1 MLRNP
6 KGPAGTIAGKAIIVG
21 AIAVALP
28 LTASRAV
35 DYVDV
40 PAAPVRAVHAPA
52 PAVPRTVPAAP
63 AAVVAAAAP
72 APVAAPVARPSSQ
85 MRFDDNLSIEGDFIT
100 IDGQRKR
107 WEDLTPA
114 EKARVRAAVA
124 KARTAI
130 ANVHIDR
137 ERIMRSVSSIPSKVQ
152 MEKIQRD
159 VAQAQANV
167 AETMSKLE
175 AQRDELRQYGID
187 PAVIEAQVQQAMTS
201 VRGVDM
207 EAIQRSLAA
216 ADPAKIA
223 QSLDS
228 AQRGVEEAR
237 AALDRLQARMDADKQ
252 Q

>member
-1 MLRNP
+1 
-6 KGPAGTIAGKAIIVG
+6 
-21 AIAVALP
+21 
-28 LTASRAV
+28 
-35 DYVDV
+35 
-40 PAAPVRAVHAPA
+40 
-52 PAVPRTVPAAP
+52 
-63 AAVVAAAAP
+63 
-72 APVAAPVARPSSQ
+72 

-152 MEKIQRD
+152 IEKIQRD

-167 AETMSKLE
+167 AESMSKLE
-175 AQRDELRQYGID
+175 GQRDELRKYGID
-187 PAVIEAQVQQAMTS
+187 PALIEAQVQQAMTS

-207 EAIQRSLAA
+207 QAIQRSLAA

-228 AQRGVEEAR
+228 AQRGVEAAR
-237 AALDRLQARMDADKQ
+237 VELDRLQARMDADKQ